1 MSNGIGAGGAFA
13 EKLLSTLR
21 ELQGERNQIAGGAA
35 DASTGAKKDGPS
47 FAEHLKQGVGEVNA
61 MSVKADRMATELAAN
76 KTGNIHETMLAA
88 TQAELRI
95 MMVREGDTYRAV
107 LPLVRMGRGQM
118 MGVDHNKGLNWV
130 GASAAF
136 MTET

>member
-88 TQAELRI
+88 TQAELAFNL
-95 MMVREGDTYRAV
+95 MVQ
-107 LPLVRMGRGQM
+107 VR
-118 MGVDHNKGLNWV
+118 NKALEAYNEV
-130 GASAAF
+130 
-136 MTET
+136 MRMPV